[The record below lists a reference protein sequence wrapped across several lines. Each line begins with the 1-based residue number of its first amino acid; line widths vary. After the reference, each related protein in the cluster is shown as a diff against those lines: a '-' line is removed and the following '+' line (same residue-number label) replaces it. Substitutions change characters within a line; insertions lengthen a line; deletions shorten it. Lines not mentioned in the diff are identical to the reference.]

1 MDGMNFQLR
10 IPEPVFQ
17 FVDLSSIVVVDMLPG
32 AENLDLLDTASQ
44 NAVQQR
50 HGQALFN
57 KKISR
62 KCVPHGELRSLPV
75 LGSRKVSVPR

>member
-1 MDGMNFQLR
+1 MDGMDLQLR

-32 AENLDLLDTASQ
+32 AENLDLLDAASQ

-50 HGQALFN
+50 HGEASFD
-57 KKISR
+57 KKVCG
-62 KCVPHGELRSLPV
+62 KCVPHGEPRS
-75 LGSRKVSVPR
+75 PRDRF